1 MKTVFMIMP
10 PDMLPLPYVKG
21 GGVEKLMTI
30 LIRENEKYGKVRF
43 IFTSPYDEEAVKYQ
57 YKNTK
62 IYYFNNN
69 HICDDKIGRKIEKK
83 WKPNYRIQRIK
94 QKIFHNRITSKAFGY
109 FKPKMSRFYFQCYWI
124 ARIEHANIIVIEN
137 LNITKDIIPLK
148 RLVGEENIYFHLHY
162 HKEEKIAE
170 RKILPNSISISDFV
184 KQQWT
189 KDKSIIGKNEV
200 LYNCINVSEYN
211 KQITPEKKGQLRKK
225 IGLSENDFV
234 VLFCGRFM
242 PAKGVRE
249 LLEAFSGI
257 NNRRI
262 KLLLIGSANYSRSKE
277 TDYSREV
284 TEKSKKM
291 DNVVYAGYIPNDIIP
306 NYYAISDI
314 QAVPSIWQEGA
325 GLVVLEGMASGLP
338 LVITDS
344 GGMVEYVNDDC
355 AIKVP
360 IDEKLSDNL
369 AKAIIRLENHPDL
382 CKKMSIAGREQAKSF
397 DKNNYYEHFLNIIM

>member
-1 MKTVFMIMP
+1 MKTVFLIMS
-10 PDMLPLPYVKG
+10 DILPLPYVKG

-30 LIRENEKYGKVRF
+30 LIEENEKNGKARF
-43 IFTSPYDEEAVKYQ
+43 VFTSPYDEEAVKYQ

-69 HICDDKIGRKIEKK
+69 HISDYKIRQLIDKK
-83 WKPNYRIQRIK
+83 WESYYRIQKIK
-94 QKIFHNRITSKAFGY
+94 QKIFHNRITSKVFGCS
-109 FKPKMSRFYFQCYWI
+109 KPIMSHYYFQCYWI
-124 ARIEHANIIVIEN
+124 AKIEQANIIVIEN

-170 RKILPNSISISDFV
+170 RRLLPNSISISDFV
-184 KQQWT
+184 KRQWA
-189 KDKSIIGKNEV
+189 KDKSVIGKNEV
-200 LYNCINVSEYN
+200 LYNCINVSDYT
-211 KQITPEKKGQLRKK
+211 KQMSLLIKCQLRKK
-225 IGLSENDFV
+225 LGLSDNDFV

-242 PAKGVRE
+242 PEKGVHE
-249 LLEAFSGI
+249 LLEAFSKI
-257 NNRRI
+257 NNKRI
-262 KLLLIGSANYSRSKE
+262 KLLLIGSAYYSLNNE

-284 TEKSKKM
+284 IEKSKKM
-291 DNVVYAGYIPNDIIP
+291 DNVVYAGYIPNDMIP
-306 NYYAISDI
+306 DYYAISDL

-325 GLVVLEGMASGLP
+325 GMVVLEGMASGLP

-369 AKAIIRLENHPDL
+369 AKAIICLEKQPDL
-382 CKKMSIAGREQAKSF
+382 CQKMSQAGSERAKIF
-397 DKNNYYEHFLNIIM
+397 DKNNYYENFLDIIM

>member
-1 MKTVFMIMP
+1 
-10 PDMLPLPYVKG
+10 
-21 GGVEKLMTI
+21 
-30 LIRENEKYGKVRF
+30 
-43 IFTSPYDEEAVKYQ
+43 
-57 YKNTK
+57 
-62 IYYFNNN
+62 
-69 HICDDKIGRKIEKK
+69 
-83 WKPNYRIQRIK
+83 
-94 QKIFHNRITSKAFGY
+94 
-109 FKPKMSRFYFQCYWI
+109 
-124 ARIEHANIIVIEN
+124 
-137 LNITKDIIPLK
+137 
-148 RLVGEENIYFHLHY
+148 
-162 HKEEKIAE
+162 
-170 RKILPNSISISDFV
+170 
-184 KQQWT
+184 
-189 KDKSIIGKNEV
+189 
-200 LYNCINVSEYN
+200 
-211 KQITPEKKGQLRKK
+211 
-225 IGLSENDFV
+225 
-234 VLFCGRFM
+234 M

-306 NYYAISDI
+306 DYYAISDI

-338 LVITDS
+338 LIITDS

-369 AKAIIRLENHPDL
+369 AKAIIRLEKQPDL

-397 DKNNYYEHFLNIIM
+397 DKNNYYEHFLDIIM

>member
-1 MKTVFMIMP
+1 MKTVFLIMS
-10 PDMLPLPYVKG
+10 DILPLPYVKG

-30 LIRENEKYGKVRF
+30 LIEENEKNGKARF
-43 IFTSPYDEEAVKYQ
+43 VFTSPYDEEAVKYQ

-69 HICDDKIGRKIEKK
+69 HISDYKIRQLIDKK
-83 WKPNYRIQRIK
+83 WESYYRIQKIK
-94 QKIFHNRITSKAFGY
+94 QKIFHNRITSKVFGCS
-109 FKPKMSRFYFQCYWI
+109 KPIMSHYYFQCYWI
-124 ARIEHANIIVIEN
+124 AKIEQANIIVIEN

-148 RLVGEENIYFHLHY
+148 NYVGKENIFFHLHY
-162 HKEEKIAE
+162 HKEEQIEE
-170 RKILPNSISISDFV
+170 RRLLPNSISISDFV

-200 LYNCINVSEYN
+200 LYNCINVSDYT
-211 KQITPEKKGQLRKK
+211 KQMSLLIKCQLRKK
-225 IGLSENDFV
+225 LGLSDNDFV

-242 PAKGVRE
+242 PEKGVHE
-249 LLEAFSGI
+249 LLEAFSKI
-257 NNRRI
+257 NNKRI
-262 KLLLIGSANYSRSKE
+262 KLLLIGSAYYSLNTE

-284 TEKSKKM
+284 IEKSKKM
-291 DNVVYAGYIPNDIIP
+291 DNVVYAGYIPNDMIP
-306 NYYAISDI
+306 DYYAISDL

-325 GLVVLEGMASGLP
+325 GMVVLEGMASGLP

-369 AKAIIRLENHPDL
+369 AKAIICLEKQPDL
-382 CKKMSIAGREQAKSF
+382 CQKMSQAGSERAKIF
-397 DKNNYYEHFLNIIM
+397 DKNNYYENFLDIIM